1 MRRKNFGNAI
11 VKRSI
16 MLAMA
21 FMMGFTAVPSVAFA
35 DELETQPSDGTT
47 DTTSSDSSTQVAAP
61 SAQEL
66 LEVANKEANEAASQA
81 SPIVSIGE
89 GVLSKETLEILSGIQ
104 ASELNTAAAENRATD
119 DIDAADKIL
128 SDAADSTAASV
139 DKINTE
145 LDKVDEAVTAGN
157 AAAAEAETS
166 ANAATAAKDA
176 ANAATNSADA
186 QTQAG
191 IATDA
196 ANKADAAATET
207 ETQASAAKEA
217 YDKAAAEYS
226 AAVEAA
232 NKALAEAQ
240 AKKEAGAE
248 DAAEAVKQA
257 QAALDEASRLQQDM
271 KSKREAAEEEL
282 GTAERE
288 LESAQT
294 KMDQAKQAVLDATA
308 AELVAGAEVIVTGT
322 ALVQADA
329 LLAGAQLTYNIAD
342 NNVTAKENAI
352 KDLEQK
358 KADAEAELERLEAKL
373 VELNDDVNKNQD
385 EYDQKVAEY
394 NALKAAVEAADAA
407 LAEANDA
414 LEVAKKDFEEKI
426 NAYNDIAGK
435 VTAEGSY
442 EKTVYDFEKEINN
455 ATTAEERNVAVGNL
469 VVYVMAQSLGID
481 GENKW
486 FGESDGDYYTVISK
500 DANGTENTQYYKTEI
515 KEDGSIEVWEYNRT
529 GTEYVPVEGSAK
541 TFNSQVLY
549 DAAIAGKVE
558 GKDYTVEHT
567 EAKPPTEAEY
577 TVSYVA
583 HKAGDENE
591 AYTSTYASKA
601 NRMDIDKLTEDT
613 KANKELQGMYVIA
626 QMETHEYRFEWN
638 ESENKWKATQI
649 KKWNGSWEEVK
660 ISITLS
666 KWSLPMIKSIHYKT
680 VVKETVQN
688 VTESELRQYSS
699 KAGYESNKTKDAT
712 AAILESWKVTSLQ
725 PVNSYK
731 LADDI
736 VDGQQSSLYKE
747 YNDKQQA
754 KNDAEA
760 TFTAAQTK
768 VNNITNGYKDEDGTV
783 YPSLETLKSTESA
796 AKQEMDQ
803 AETDLKNAKEE
814 YAKAN
819 AEYNEK
825 KAAYEKYYEGKKLI
839 FGLELPSQYE
849 MDMAEAKLALEEAKV
864 ERAAAK
870 KVLDAAKVKQ
880 AAAKMAHDEAVKKFE
895 VTSRELADALVDATK
910 AAVELAG
917 KEADVLEAKA
927 KLKLA
932 ESREDY
938 ANKLEQECAEALAAA
953 RAAQEAIDNYDVSIE
968 GKDKLDALKAE
979 LEEAEK
985 KYQDLSAKAEEAR
998 KLADEAAKAA
1008 DEAVKRV
1015 ATLLAEEAARRNE
1028 AAATTTTTTS
1038 SNTTVYYATPSIDTE
1053 VLART
1058 ILEIDDTAT
1067 PLAGATTGTT
1077 RRARTVAAA
1086 EGDTTTIGDEE
1097 TPLAGDTEEDTVD
1110 SDSVAFIEDE
1120 ETPLAGEDKDS
1131 FNWWWLLL
1139 VAIAAACGGTYYYNK
1154 KKKAQTIETK

>member
-21 FMMGFTAVPSVAFA
+21 FMMGFTAVPSIAFA

-47 DTTSSDSSTQVAAP
+47 DTTTSDSSTQVAAP
-61 SAQEL
+61 TPQEL

-89 GVLSKETLEILSGIQ
+89 GVLSKETLDTLSGIQ

-157 AAAAEAETS
+157 AAASEAETS

-196 ANKADAAATET
+196 ASKADAAATET

-240 AKKEAGAE
+240 AKKEAGAA
-248 DAAEAVKQA
+248 DADEAVKQA
-257 QAALDEASRLQQDM
+257 QAALDEANKLQQEM
-271 KSKREAAEEEL
+271 ETKRKAAEEEL

-294 KMDQAKQAVLDATA
+294 KMDQAKQAVLDASA
-308 AELVAGAEVIVTGT
+308 AELVAGAEVTVTGA

-358 KADAEAELERLEAKL
+358 KADAEEELKRLAAELDKL
-373 VELNDDVNKNQD
+373 DAAVDKNQA
-385 EYDQKVAEY
+385 EYNQKVAQY
-394 NALKAAVEAADAA
+394 NALKAAVDAADAA
-407 LAEANDA
+407 LAEANTA
-414 LEVAKKDFEEKI
+414 LEVAKNDSDEKTKEF
-426 NAYNDIAGK
+426 NDIAEK
-435 VTAEGSY
+435 VIAEGSY
-442 EKTVYDFEKEINN
+442 EKTVYDLEQEINN
-455 ATTAEERNVAVGNL
+455 ATSDEERQAAVDKLVAA
-469 VVYVMAQSLGID
+469 VMAKSLGID
-481 GENKW
+481 GNDKW

-500 DANGTENTQYYKTEI
+500 DADGAEKPQYYKTEI

-529 GTEYVPVEGSAK
+529 GTEYVPVDGSE
-541 TFNSQVLY
+541 QIY
-549 DAAIAGKVE
+549 DSSDAYNEAIAGKVE
-558 GKDYTVEHT
+558 GKDYILDHT
-567 EAKPPTEAEY
+567 EGTPATAAEY

-583 HKAGDENE
+583 HKAGDKNE
-591 AYTSTYASKA
+591 DYTATYASNESKH
-601 NRMDIDKLTEDT
+601 DKEKLTNDT
-613 KANKELQGMYVIA
+613 KNNADLKEMYVIA
-626 QMETHEYRFEWN
+626 MSGSIKYRYEWD
-638 ESENKWKATQI
+638 ESEGEWKQTKFETRFGWKPVATSAKLTNLMFKTI
-649 KKWNGSWEEVK
+649 LG
-660 ISITLS
+660 IY
-666 KWSLPMIKSIHYKT
+666 YKT
-680 VVKETVQN
+680 DVNETVKN
-688 VTESELRQYSS
+688 VTEKNLSQYSS
-699 KAGYESNKTKDAT
+699 KEGYTYTQSKDAKD
-712 AAILESWKVTSLQ
+712 AIPESWKVTLLK
-725 PVNSYK
+725 PVYSYE
-731 LADDI
+731 LADDVI
-736 VDGQQSSLYKE
+736 DGQQSSLYKE

-754 KNDAEA
+754 KNDADA
-760 TFTAAQTK
+760 TLTAAQTK
-768 VNNITNGYKDEDGTV
+768 VNNITNGYTDENGKTH
-783 YPSLETLKSTESA
+783 PSLNSLKADKSSTE
-796 AKQEMDQ
+796 QEMHQ
-803 AETDLKNAKEE
+803 AETDLKNAQEE

-819 AEYNEK
+819 ADYKEK
-825 KAAYEKYYEGKKLI
+825 KAAYDKYYTGKKI
-839 FGLELPSQYE
+839 FGIETSSQYDK
-849 MDMAEAKLALEEAKV
+849 DMAIAKIALKGAEV
-864 ERAAAK
+864 QRAAAK
-870 KVLDAAKVKQ
+870 VALDAAKAKQ
-880 AAAKMAHDEAVKKFE
+880 AAAKKAHDDAVQKFE
-895 VTSRELADALVDATK
+895 ATSKELANALVEATK

-932 ESREDY
+932 KSREDY

-953 RAAQEAIDNYDVSIE
+953 KAAQEAIDNYDVSIE

-1053 VLART
+1053 ILART
-1058 ILEIDDTAT
+1058 ILEIDDAAT

-1086 EGDTTTIGDEE
+1086 DGDITTIGDEE

>member
-47 DTTSSDSSTQVAAP
+47 DTTTSDSSTQVAAP

-89 GVLSKETLEILSGIQ
+89 GVLSKETLKTLSGIQ

-176 ANAATNSADA
+176 ANAATNSTDA

-257 QAALDEASRLQQDM
+257 QAALDEASKLQQEM
-271 KSKREAAEEEL
+271 KTKREAAEEEL

-308 AELVAGAEVIVTGT
+308 AELVAGAEVTVTGA

-358 KADAEAELERLEAKL
+358 KADAEVELERLAAEL
-373 VELNDDVNKNQD
+373 VDLDTAVNTNQA
-385 EYDQKVAEY
+385 EYDQKVAQY
-394 NALKAAVEAADAA
+394 NALKAAVDAADAA
-407 LAEANDA
+407 LAEANTALDA
-414 LEVAKKDFEEKI
+414 AKKESDDKTKEF
-426 NAYNDIAGK
+426 NDIAGK
-435 VTAEGSY
+435 VTAEDSY
-442 EKTVYDFEKEINN
+442 EKKVYDLEQKINN
-455 ATTAEERNVAVGNL
+455 ATSDEERKAAVDKLVAA
-469 VVYVMAQSLGID
+469 VMSQSLGIND
-481 GENKW
+481 KDKW

-500 DANGTENTQYYKTEI
+500 DADGTEKPQYYKTEI
-515 KEDGSIEVWEYNRT
+515 KEDGSIEVWEYSRI
-529 GTEYVPVEGSAK
+529 GTEYVPVEGSEH
-541 TFNSQVLY
+541 TYYSSDSYN
-549 DAAIAGKVE
+549 AAIADKVE
-558 GKDYTVEHT
+558 GVNYTVEHT
-567 EAKPPTEAEY
+567 EAQPATEAEY

-583 HKAGDENE
+583 HKAGDKNE
-591 AYTSTYASKA
+591 AYTSTYASDESKHDK
-601 NRMDIDKLTEDT
+601 RKLTNDT
-613 KANKELQGMYVIA
+613 KNNADLKGMYVIA
-626 QMETHEYRFEWN
+626 LSGGTKYRYEWD
-638 ESENKWKATQI
+638 ESEGEWKQTKWESTFGWKDLI
-649 KKWNGSWEEVK
+649 LGSA
-660 ISITLS
+660 
-666 KWSLPMIKSIHYKT
+666 SLTNFSYKT
-680 VVKETVQN
+680 ILGIYYKTDVKETVNN
-688 VTESELRQYSS
+688 VKESELRQYTS
-699 KAGYESNKTKDAT
+699 KDSYKSNKTKDAT
-712 AAILESWKVTSLQ
+712 EDIPESWKVTFLQ
-725 PVNSYK
+725 QVNSYE

-747 YNDKQQA
+747 YNEKQQA
-754 KNDAEA
+754 KNDADA
-760 TFTAAQTK
+760 TLTAAQAK
-768 VNNITNGYKDEDGTV
+768 VNDITNGYTDEDGEV
-783 YPSLETLKSTESA
+783 HPSLESLKADKSSTE
-796 AKQEMDQ
+796 QDMYR
-803 AETDLKNAKEE
+803 AENDLKNAQEE

-819 AEYNEK
+819 ADYKEK
-825 KAAYEKYYEGKKLI
+825 KEAYEKYYEGKKVLVFEI
-839 FGLELPSQYE
+839 PSQYKI
-849 MDMAEAKLALEEAKV
+849 DMAKAKVALKEAEAEKKVAKKALEAAQVKQAEAK
-864 ERAAAK
+864 
-870 KVLDAAKVKQ
+870 Q
-880 AAAKMAHDEAVKKFE
+880 AHDEAVKKFE
-895 VTSRELADALVDATK
+895 VTSKELADALVKATK

-932 ESREDY
+932 ESRQDY
-938 ANKLEQECAEALAAA
+938 ANKLERECEEALAAA
-953 RAAQEAIDNYDVSIE
+953 KAAQEAIGNYDVSIE

-1058 ILEIDDTAT
+1058 ILEIDDAAT

-1086 EGDTTTIGDEE
+1086 DGDTTTIGDEE

>member
-157 AAAAEAETS
+157 AAAAETETS

-240 AKKEAGAE
+240 AKKEAGAA

-257 QAALDEASRLQQDM
+257 QAALDEASRLQQEM
-271 KSKREAAEEEL
+271 ETKREAAEEEL

-294 KMDQAKQAVLDATA
+294 KMDQAKHAVLDASK
-308 AELVAGAEVIVTGT
+308 AELVAGAEVTVTGA

-352 KDLEQK
+352 EDLKQK
-358 KADAEAELERLEAKL
+358 KADAEEELDKLAAELVEFEA
-373 VELNDDVNKNQD
+373 DVNTNQA

-394 NALKAAVEAADAA
+394 NALKTAVEAADAA

-414 LEVAKKDFEEKI
+414 LEVAKKDSEEKI
-426 NAYNDIAGK
+426 NAYNEIAKK
-435 VTAEGSY
+435 VTEDGSY
-442 EKTVYDFEKEINN
+442 EKKVYELEQEINN
-455 ATTAEERNVAVGNL
+455 ATSDEERQAAVDKLVAA
-469 VVYVMAQSLGID
+469 VMAKSLGIGD
-481 GENKW
+481 GNKQ
-486 FGESDGDYYTVISK
+486 FGASVDGYYTVHST
-500 DANGTENTQYYKTEI
+500 DADGSDKIQYYKTEI
-515 KEDGSIEVWEYNRT
+515 KEDGSIEVWEYKLT
-529 GTEYVPVEGSAK
+529 GTDYVPEESSEK
-541 TFNSQVLY
+541 IYNSSDEY
-549 DAAIAGKVE
+549 NAAIADKTE

-567 EAKPPTEAEY
+567 EAQPPTEAEY
-577 TVSYVA
+577 TVSYVT
-583 HKAGDENE
+583 HKAGDKNE
-591 AYTSTYASKA
+591 AYTSTYASEA
-601 NRMDIDKLTEDT
+601 NRKDIDKLTNDT
-613 KANKELQGMYVIA
+613 KASTDLQGMYVIA
-626 QMETHEYRFEWN
+626 EIGLSTYRFEWN
-638 ESENKWKATQI
+638 ESENKWKATQ
-649 KKWNGSWEEVK
+649 KKFGNLWINAWPSL
-660 ISITLS
+660 TLS
-666 KWSLPMIKSIHYKT
+666 ENILSVIKGIYYKT
-680 VVKETVQN
+680 DVNETVNN
-688 VTESELRQYSS
+688 VKESELSQYTS
-699 KAGYESNKTKDAT
+699 KDGYESNKTQDST
-712 AAILESWKVTSLQ
+712 AAIPESWKVTLLQ
-725 PVNSYK
+725 PVNSYE

-754 KNDAEA
+754 KNDANA
-760 TFTAAQTK
+760 TLTAAQTK
-768 VNNITNGYKDEDGTV
+768 VNNITNGYTDENGQAH
-783 YPSLETLKSTESA
+783 PSLESLKADKSSTE
-796 AKQEMDQ
+796 QEMHQ

-819 AEYNEK
+819 ADYKEK
-825 KAAYEKYYEGKKLI
+825 KAAYEKYYEGQKLLDI
-839 FGLELPSQYE
+839 ELPSQYD
-849 MDMAEAKLALEEAKV
+849 MDMAKAKLALDRAEAERAVAKV
-864 ERAAAK
+864 A
-870 KVLDAAKVKQ
+870 LDAAKAKQ
-880 AAAKMAHDEAVKKFE
+880 TAAKKAHDEAVKKFE
-895 VTSRELADALVDATK
+895 ATSKELADALVEATK

-917 KEADVLEAKA
+917 KEAEVLEAKA

-932 ESREDY
+932 VSREDY

-953 RAAQEAIDNYDVSIE
+953 KAAQEAIDNYDVSIE

-1058 ILEIDDTAT
+1058 ILEIDDAAT

>member
-89 GVLSKETLEILSGIQ
+89 GVLSKETLDTLSGIQ

-358 KADAEAELERLEAKL
+358 KADAEAELERLAAELEAL
-373 VELNDDVNKNQD
+373 DAAVDTNQA
-385 EYDQKVAEY
+385 EYDQKVAQY

-407 LAEANDA
+407 LAEANTA
-414 LEVAKKDFEEKI
+414 LETAKKESDEKTNEF
-426 NAYNDIAGK
+426 NAIAGK

-442 EKTVYDFEKEINN
+442 EKKVYDLEKEINT
-455 ATTAEERNVAVGNL
+455 ATSDEERNVAVGNL

-515 KEDGSIEVWEYNRT
+515 KEDGSIEVWEYSRI
-529 GTEYVPVEGSAK
+529 GTEYVAIEGTDK
-541 TFNSQVLY
+541 TFRSKEEFDQF
-549 DAAIAGKVE
+549 AE
-558 GKDYTVEHT
+558 GKTENRDYILEHT
-567 EAKPPTEAEY
+567 EGTPATGAEY
-577 TVSYVA
+577 TVSYIA
-583 HKAGDENE
+583 HKAGETNE
-591 AYTSTYASKA
+591 EYTNTYASNDSKHDK
-601 NRMDIDKLTEDT
+601 NKLTNDT
-613 KANKELQGMYVIA
+613 KNNADLKEMYVIA
-626 QMETHEYRFEWN
+626 MSGGIKYRYEWD
-638 ESENKWKATQI
+638 ESEGEWKQTKVATI
-649 KKWNGSWEEVK
+649 LGWEPVLTSAK
-660 ISITLS
+660 LTNYMPKTILGIY
-666 KWSLPMIKSIHYKT
+666 YKT
-680 VVKETVQN
+680 NVTETVQN
-688 VTESELRQYSS
+688 VTASELSKYSS

-712 AAILESWKVTSLQ
+712 EAIPESWKVTSLRQ
-725 PVNSYK
+725 VHSYE
-731 LADDI
+731 LTDND

-754 KNDAEA
+754 KNDADATYEA
-760 TFTAAQTK
+760 AKTK
-768 VNNITNGYKDEDGTV
+768 VNNITKGYTDEDGTV
-783 YPSLETLKSTESA
+783 HPSLNSLKADKSFKE
-796 AKQEMDQ
+796 QDMYQ
-803 AETDLKNAKEE
+803 AETELKKAQEE

-819 AEYNEK
+819 ADYKEK
-825 KAAYEKYYEGKKLI
+825 KAAYEKYYEDKKVLVFEI
-839 FGLELPSQYE
+839 PSQYKI
-849 MDMAEAKLALEEAKV
+849 DMAKAKVALKEAEAEKKVAKKALEAAQVKQAEAK
-864 ERAAAK
+864 
-870 KVLDAAKVKQ
+870 Q
-880 AAAKMAHDEAVKKFE
+880 AHDDAVQKFE
-895 VTSRELADALVDATK
+895 ATSKELANALVEATK

-953 RAAQEAIDNYDVSIE
+953 KAAQKAIDNYDVSIE

-1058 ILEIDDTAT
+1058 ILEIDDAAT

>member
-47 DTTSSDSSTQVAAP
+47 DSTSSDSSTQVAAP
-61 SAQEL
+61 TAQEL

-145 LDKVDEAVTAGN
+145 HDKVDEAVTAGN
-157 AAAAEAETS
+157 AAATEAETS

-176 ANAATNSADA
+176 ANAATNSTDA

-196 ANKADAAATET
+196 ASKADAAATET

-257 QAALDEASRLQQDM
+257 QAALDEASRLQQEM
-271 KSKREAAEEEL
+271 ATKREAAEEEL

-294 KMDQAKQAVLDATA
+294 KMDQAKQAVLDASA
-308 AELVAGAEVIVTGT
+308 AELVAGAEVTVTGA

-342 NNVTAKENAI
+342 NNVKAKENAI
-352 KDLEQK
+352 EDLKQK
-358 KADAEAELERLEAKL
+358 KADAEEELDKLAAELEK
-373 VELNDDVNKNQD
+373 LNDDVNKNQG
-385 EYDQKVAEY
+385 EYNQKVNEY

-407 LAEANDA
+407 LVEANTA
-414 LEVAKKDFEEKI
+414 LEKAQKDSEEKTNEF
-426 NAYNDIAGK
+426 NAIAEK
-435 VTAEGSY
+435 VTADGSY
-442 EKTVYDFEKEINN
+442 EKTVYDFEQEINN
-455 ATTAEERNVAVGNL
+455 ATSAEERKVAVGKL
-469 VVYVMAQSLGID
+469 VVFVMAQSLGID
-481 GENKW
+481 DGNKH
-486 FGESDGDYYTVISK
+486 FGESVDGYYTVLSK
-500 DANGTENTQYYKTEI
+500 NEDGTENTQYYKTEI
-515 KEDGSIEVWEYNRT
+515 KEDGSIEVWEYSRI
-529 GTEYVPVEGSAK
+529 GTEYVAIEGTDK
-541 TFNSQVLY
+541 TFRSKEEFDQF
-549 DAAIAGKVE
+549 AE
-558 GKDYTVEHT
+558 GKTENRDYILEHT
-567 EAKPPTEAEY
+567 EGTPATEAEY

-583 HKAGDENE
+583 HKADEKNAE
-591 AYTSTYASKA
+591 YTETYASDEWKHDK
-601 NRMDIDKLTEDT
+601 NKLTNDT
-613 KANKELQGMYVIA
+613 KNNADLKGMYVIA
-626 QMETHEYRFEWN
+626 MSGGTKYRYEWD
-638 ESENKWKATQI
+638 ESEGEWKQTKWESTFGWKDLILDSAKLT
-649 KKWNGSWEEVK
+649 N
-660 ISITLS
+660 
-666 KWSLPMIKSIHYKT
+666 WSYKT
-680 VVKETVQN
+680 ILGIYYKTNVTETVNN
-688 VTESELRQYSS
+688 VKESELRQYTS
-699 KAGYESNKTKDAT
+699 KDGYESNKTKDAT
-712 AAILESWKVTSLQ
+712 AAIPESWKVTSLKQ
-725 PVNSYK
+725 VKSYE
-731 LADDI
+731 LTDND

-754 KNDAEA
+754 KNDADA
-760 TFTAAQTK
+760 TLTAAQTK
-768 VNNITNGYKDEDGTV
+768 VNNITNGYTDEEGIV
-783 YPSLETLKSTESA
+783 HPSLNSLKADKSSKE
-796 AKQEMDQ
+796 QDMYQ
-803 AETDLKNAKEE
+803 AENELKNAQEE
-814 YAKAN
+814 YAKTA
-819 AEYNEK
+819 ADYKEK
-825 KAAYEKYYEGKKLI
+825 KAAYEKYYEGQKFLVI
-839 FGLELPSQYE
+839 ELPSQYD
-849 MDMAEAKLALEEAKV
+849 MDMAKAKLALEKAEAQRAVAKV
-864 ERAAAK
+864 ALEAAQA
-870 KVLDAAKVKQ
+870 KQ
-880 AAAKMAHDEAVKKFE
+880 AAAKKAHDEAVKKFE
-895 VTSRELADALVDATK
+895 ATSQKLADALVEATK

-917 KEADVLEAKA
+917 KEAEVLEAKA

-932 ESREDY
+932 VSREDY

-953 RAAQEAIDNYDVSIE
+953 KAAQKAIDNYDVSIE

-1058 ILEIDDTAT
+1058 ILEIDDAAT

-1097 TPLAGDTEEDTVD
+1097 PPLAGDTEEDTVD

>member
-89 GVLSKETLEILSGIQ
+89 GVLSKETLETLSGIQ

-176 ANAATNSADA
+176 ANAATNSTDA

-196 ANKADAAATET
+196 ASKAEAAATET

-257 QAALDEASRLQQDM
+257 QAALDEASRLQQEM
-271 KSKREAAEEEL
+271 ETKREAAKEEL
-282 GTAERE
+282 GTAESE
-288 LESAQT
+288 LESAKT

-308 AELVAGAEVIVTGT
+308 AELVAGAEVTVTGA
-322 ALVQADA
+322 ALAQADA

-342 NNVTAKENAI
+342 NNVAAKEKAI

-358 KADAEAELERLEAKL
+358 KADAEAELDKLAAELEK
-373 VELNDDVNKNQD
+373 LNDDVNKNQY
-385 EYDQKVAEY
+385 EYNQKVDEY

-407 LAEANDA
+407 LAEANTA
-414 LEVAKKDFEEKI
+414 LDVAKKDSEEKTKEF
-426 NAYNDIAGK
+426 NDIAGK
-435 VTAEGSY
+435 VTRENSY
-442 EKTVYDFEKEINN
+442 EKIVYDLEQKINN
-455 ATTAEERNVAVGNL
+455 NDITDEERQEAVDNL
-469 VVYVMAQSLGID
+469 VAAVMAKTLDID

-486 FGESDGDYYTVISK
+486 FGESDGDYYTVIST
-500 DANGTENTQYYKTEI
+500 DADGTKNTQYYKTEI
-515 KEDGSIEVWEYNRT
+515 KEDGSIEVWEYNCT
-529 GTEYVPVEGSAK
+529 GTEYVPVEGSEH
-541 TFNSQVLY
+541 TCNSEDEYNAV
-549 DAAIAGKVE
+549 IADKEE
-558 GKDYTVEHT
+558 GRDYTVEHT
-567 EAKPPTEAEY
+567 AAQPATEAKY

-583 HKAGDENE
+583 HKADDKNE
-591 AYTSTYASKA
+591 AYTATYASETNKK
-601 NRMDIDKLTEDT
+601 NPDKLTNET
-613 KANKELQGMYVIA
+613 KDNKDLQGMYVIA
-626 QMETHEYRFEWN
+626 QSGWVTYRYEWN
-638 ESENKWKATQI
+638 ESEGQWKQT
-649 KKWNGSWEEVK
+649 KFKFGNSWKDVWT
-660 ISITLS
+660 SA
-666 KWSLPMIKSIHYKT
+666 SLTNDSPKT
-680 VVKETVQN
+680 IFGIYYNNDVKETVQN
-688 VTESELRQYSS
+688 VKESELRQYTS
-699 KAGYESNKTKDAT
+699 KDGYESNKTQDST
-712 AAILESWKVTSLQ
+712 AAISESWKVTLLK

-754 KNDAEA
+754 KNDADATYEA
-760 TFTAAQTK
+760 AKTK
-768 VNNITNGYKDEDGTV
+768 VNNITNGYTDEDGEV
-783 YPSLETLKSTESA
+783 HPSLESLKADKSSTE
-796 AKQEMDQ
+796 QEMHQ
-803 AETDLKNAKEE
+803 AETALKNAQAE
-814 YAKAN
+814 YAKTD
-819 AEYNEK
+819 AEYKEK
-825 KAAYEKYYEGKKLI
+825 KAAYDKYYEGKKLI

-849 MDMAEAKLALEEAKV
+849 IDMAEAKLALEEAKV

-880 AAAKMAHDEAVKKFE
+880 AAAKKAHDEAVKNFE

-927 KLKLA
+927 KLKIA

-938 ANKLEQECAEALAAA
+938 ANKLELECVEALAAA
-953 RAAQEAIDNYDVSIE
+953 KAAQEAIDNYDVSIE

-998 KLADEAAKAA
+998 MLADEAAKAA

-1053 VLART
+1053 ILART
-1058 ILEIDDTAT
+1058 ILEIDDAAT

>member
-47 DTTSSDSSTQVAAP
+47 DTTTSDSSTQVAAP

-119 DIDAADKIL
+119 NIDAADKIL

-157 AAAAEAETS
+157 AAVADAETS

-240 AKKEAGAE
+240 AKKDAGAE

-257 QAALDEASRLQQDM
+257 QAALDEASRLQQEM
-271 KSKREAAEEEL
+271 ETKREAAEEEL

-308 AELVAGAEVIVTGT
+308 AELVAGAEVTVTGA

-352 KDLEQK
+352 KDLKQK
-358 KADAEAELERLEAKL
+358 KADAEAELERLEAEL
-373 VELNDDVNKNQD
+373 VRLDGAVNTNQA

-394 NALKAAVEAADAA
+394 NALKTAVEVADAA

-414 LEVAKKDFEEKI
+414 LEVAKKDSEEKT

-500 DANGTENTQYYKTEI
+500 DANGAEKPKYYKTEI
-515 KEDGSIEVWEYNRT
+515 KEDGSIEVWEYKLT
-529 GTEYVPVEGSAK
+529 GTEYVPVENSEQ
-541 TFNSQVLY
+541 TFNSDQLY
-549 DAAIAGKVE
+549 NAYIE
-558 GKDYTVEHT
+558 GKTEGEDYTVEHT
-567 EAKPPTEAEY
+567 TAQPATEAEY
-577 TVSYVA
+577 TVFYVA
-583 HKAGDENE
+583 HKAGDKNE
-591 AYTSTYASKA
+591 DYTSTYASKD
-601 NRMDIDKLTEDT
+601 NRKDIDKLTDDT
-613 KANKELQGMYVIA
+613 KANKDLQEMYVIA
-626 QMETHEYRFEWN
+626 EIGLSTYRFEWN
-638 ESENKWKATQI
+638 ESENKWKATQ
-649 KKWNGSWEEVK
+649 KKFGNLWINAWPSL
-660 ISITLS
+660 TLS
-666 KWSLPMIKSIHYKT
+666 ENILSVIKSIHYKT
-680 VVKETVQN
+680 DVKETVEG
-688 VTESELRQYSS
+688 VTDLSEYTSRE
-699 KAGYESNKTKDAT
+699 GYTYTQTKYAT
-712 AAILESWKVTSLQ
+712 EAIQESWKVTLLK
-725 PVNSYK
+725 PVNSYE
-731 LADDI
+731 LADNE

-754 KNDAEA
+754 KNDADA
-760 TFTAAQTK
+760 TLTAAQTK
-768 VNNITNGYKDEDGTV
+768 VNNITNGYTDEDGEV
-783 YPSLETLKSTESA
+783 HPSLESLKADKSSTE
-796 AKQEMDQ
+796 QDMHQ
-803 AETDLKNAKEE
+803 AETNLKNAQKE
-814 YAKAN
+814 YAKTDAD
-819 AEYNEK
+819 YKEK
-825 KAAYEKYYEGKKLI
+825 KAAYEKYYEGKKFLSFEI
-839 FGLELPSQYE
+839 PSQYDK
-849 MDMAEAKLALEEAKV
+849 DMAKAELALKKAEA
-864 ERAAAK
+864 ERAVAKIALDAAQAKQTAAK
-870 KVLDAAKVKQ
+870 K
-880 AAAKMAHDEAVKKFE
+880 AHDAAVKKFE
-895 VTSRELADALVDATK
+895 ATSKELADALVEATK
-910 AAVELAG
+910 TAVELAG
-917 KEADVLEAKA
+917 KEAEVLEAKA

-938 ANKLEQECAEALAAA
+938 ANKLEQECTEALAAA
-953 RAAQEAIDNYDVSIE
+953 KAAQEAINNYDVSIE

-1058 ILEIDDTAT
+1058 ILEIDDAAT

-1086 EGDTTTIGDEE
+1086 DGDTTTIGDEE
-1097 TPLAGDTEEDTVD
+1097 TPLAGDTEKDTVD

>member
-66 LEVANKEANEAASQA
+66 LEAANKEANEAASQA

-89 GVLSKETLEILSGIQ
+89 GVLSKETLKTLSGIQ

-257 QAALDEASRLQQDM
+257 QAALDEASRLQQEM
-271 KSKREAAEEEL
+271 ETKREAAEEEL

-288 LESAQT
+288 LESAKT
-294 KMDQAKQAVLDATA
+294 KMDQAKQAVLEASA
-308 AELVAGAEVIVTGT
+308 AELVAGAEVTVTGA

-352 KDLEQK
+352 EDLKQK
-358 KADAEAELERLEAKL
+358 KADAEAELERLEA
-373 VELNDDVNKNQD
+373 ELENLEADVNTNQA
-385 EYDQKVAEY
+385 EYDQKVIQY

-407 LAEANDA
+407 LAEANVA
-414 LEVAKKDFEEKI
+414 LDTAKKDSEEKTKEF
-426 NAYNDIAGK
+426 NDIAEK
-435 VTAEGSY
+435 VNAAGSY
-442 EKTVYDFEKEINN
+442 EKTVYELEQKINN
-455 ATTAEERNVAVGNL
+455 ATSEAECKDAVNDLVVAV
-469 VVYVMAQSLGID
+469 MSQSLGID
-481 GENKW
+481 RENKK
-486 FGESDGDYYTVISK
+486 FGDSVDGYYTVLSK
-500 DANGTENTQYYKTEI
+500 NEDGTEKTQYYKTEI
-515 KEDGSIEVWEYNRT
+515 KEDGSIEVWEYSLT
-529 GTEYVPVEGSAK
+529 GTEYVPVEGSEQ
-541 TFNSQVLY
+541 TY
-549 DAAIAGKVE
+549 DSSEVYNAAIAGKVE

-567 EAKPPTEAEY
+567 EAQPATKAEY
-577 TVSYVA
+577 TVYYVA
-583 HKAGDENE
+583 HKADEKNVE
-591 AYTSTYASKA
+591 YTDTYASKD
-601 NRMDIDKLTEDT
+601 NRKDIDKLTDDT
-613 KANKELQGMYVIA
+613 KANKDLQEMYVIA
-626 QMETHEYRFEWN
+626 EIGISTYRFEWN
-638 ESENKWKATQI
+638 ESENKWKATQ
-649 KKWNGSWEEVK
+649 KKWGNHWINAWPSL
-660 ISITLS
+660 TLS
-666 KWSLPMIKSIHYKT
+666 ENILSVIKSIHYKT
-680 VVKETVQN
+680 DVRETVEN
-688 VTESELRQYSS
+688 VTESELSRYSS
-699 KAGYESNKTKDAT
+699 KAGFESTLTKPATDA
-712 AAILESWKVTSLQ
+712 IQESWKVTSLK
-725 PVNSYK
+725 PFNSYA

-736 VDGQQSSLYKE
+736 VDGKQSSLYKE

-754 KNDAEA
+754 KNDSDA
-760 TFTAAQTK
+760 TLAAAQKK
-768 VNNITNGYKDEDGTV
+768 VNNITNGYTDEEGTV
-783 YPSLETLKSTESA
+783 HLSLDTLKSNESA

-819 AEYNEK
+819 AEYKEK
-825 KAAYEKYYEGKKLI
+825 KAAYEKYYEGRKI
-839 FGLELPSQYE
+839 GIIGTQSQYDK
-849 MDMAEAKLALEEAKV
+849 DMTKAKKALANAKVQRALAKLAL
-864 ERAAAK
+864 
-870 KVLDAAKVKQ
+870 DAAKEKQ
-880 AAAKMAHDEAVKKFE
+880 AAAKNAHDEAVKKFE

-953 RAAQEAIDNYDVSIE
+953 KAAQKAIDNYDVSIE

-1053 VLART
+1053 ILART
-1058 ILEIDDTAT
+1058 ILEIDDAAT

-1086 EGDTTTIGDEE
+1086 DGDTTTIGDEE

>member
-47 DTTSSDSSTQVAAP
+47 DTTTSDSSTQVAAP

-89 GVLSKETLEILSGIQ
+89 GVLSKETLETLSGIQ

-157 AAAAEAETS
+157 AAAAETETS

-176 ANAATNSADA
+176 ANAATNSTDA

-196 ANKADAAATET
+196 ASKADAAATET

-240 AKKEAGAE
+240 AKKEVGAE

-271 KSKREAAEEEL
+271 ETKRKAAEEEL

-308 AELVAGAEVIVTGT
+308 AELVAGAEVTVTGAT
-322 ALVQADA
+322 LVQADA

-352 KDLEQK
+352 EDLKQK
-358 KADAEAELERLEAKL
+358 KADAEAELEKLEAEL

-407 LAEANDA
+407 LAEANTD
-414 LEVAKKDFEEKI
+414 LEKAQKDFEEKT
-426 NAYNDIAGK
+426 NAYNEIAKK
-435 VTAEGSY
+435 VTEDGSY
-442 EKTVYDFEKEINN
+442 AKKVYDLEKEINN
-455 ATTAEERNVAVGNL
+455 ATSGEERQEAVDKL
-469 VVYVMAQSLGID
+469 AAAVMAENLGID
-481 GENKW
+481 GVNVK
-486 FGESDGDYYTVISK
+486 FGDSVDGYYTVLSK
-500 DANGTENTQYYKTEI
+500 NEDGTDKTQYYKTEI
-515 KEDGSIEVWEYNRT
+515 KEDGSIEVWEYSRIGTKYVAIEGTDQTFSSQEKFDQFAKDKTENR
-529 GTEYVPVEGSAK
+529 
-541 TFNSQVLY
+541 
-549 DAAIAGKVE
+549 
-558 GKDYTVEHT
+558 DYILEHT
-567 EAKPPTEAEY
+567 EGTPATGAEY

-583 HKAGDENE
+583 HKAGEENKE
-591 AYTSTYASKA
+591 YTEIYASSEWKHA
-601 NRMDIDKLTEDT
+601 PEKLTDAT
-613 KANKELQGMYVIA
+613 KDNADLKEMYVIA
-626 QMETHEYRFEWN
+626 KSGGFTYRYEWD
-638 ESENKWKATQI
+638 ESEGEWKQTKVKWFGEWGNVVTSAKLTNDWHKTI
-649 KKWNGSWEEVK
+649 LG
-660 ISITLS
+660 IY
-666 KWSLPMIKSIHYKT
+666 YKT
-680 VVKETVQN
+680 DVKETVKG
-688 VTESELRQYSS
+688 VTETNLGEYSS
-699 KAGYESNKTKDAT
+699 KDGFAKTKTKDAE
-712 AAILESWKVTSLQ
+712 AAIPGSWKVTLLR
-725 PVNSYK
+725 PVYSYW
-731 LADDI
+731 LTDNE

-754 KNDAEA
+754 KNDADA
-760 TFTAAQTK
+760 TLTAAQTK
-768 VNNITNGYKDEDGTV
+768 VNNITNGYTDEEGIV
-783 YPSLETLKSTESA
+783 HPSLDSLKADKSSTE
-796 AKQEMDQ
+796 QEMHQ
-803 AETDLKNAKEE
+803 AETALKNAQAE

-819 AEYNEK
+819 ADYKEK
-825 KAAYEKYYEGKKLI
+825 KAAYDKYYKGKKFLA
-839 FGLELPSQYE
+839 FETPSQYD
-849 MDMAEAKLALEEAKV
+849 MDMVKAKIALKGAEDQ
-864 ERAAAK
+864 RAAAK
-870 KVLDAAKVKQ
+870 KALDAAKAKQ
-880 AAAKMAHDEAVKKFE
+880 AAAKKAHDDAVQKFE
-895 VTSRELADALVDATK
+895 ATSKELANALVEATK

-953 RAAQEAIDNYDVSIE
+953 KAAQEAIDNYDVSIE

-979 LEEAEK
+979 LDEAEK

-1086 EGDTTTIGDEE
+1086 DGDTTTIGDEE